1 MFIVGI
7 PLTQQPPGRGETSAA
22 CGMAQVLRAK
32 GSIWLCFMQGLGN
45 WVPVSFGVS
54 GSSPCLTYIY
64 IILPTWLFDIAMEN
78 SPFIDLYIDI
88 YR

>member
-22 CGMAQVLRAK
+22 RGMAQVLRAK

-54 GSSPCLTYIY
+54 GSFPCLTGYQ
-64 IILPTWLFDIAMEN
+64 P
-78 SPFIDLYIDI
+78 
-88 YR
+88 

>member
-32 GSIWLCFMQGLGN
+32 GSIWLLFHAGSGELGSLFF
-45 WVPVSFGVS
+45 WGVRFF
-54 GSSPCLTYIY
+54 P
-64 IILPTWLFDIAMEN
+64 LFDY
-78 SPFIDLYIDI
+78 DYIL
-88 YR
+88 